1 MTYFLHVG
9 AGEIRHML
17 LLAEGGEKISE
28 LELLVKLD
36 RELRRSRKEIN
47 SLGIVH
53 SDLNYGN
60 LL

>member
-47 SLGIVH
+47 
-53 SDLNYGN
+53 
-60 LL
+60 